1 MTLWSWLFRGWHV
14 STEKSRARAA
24 AEAARPK
31 PAPGLFEP
39 GRLQGQIPSSQYL
52 QMMQNMQ
59 GYDSDHGLLQQM
71 LRKSFE
77 DSQRK

>member
-1 MTLWSWLFRGWHV
+1 
-14 STEKSRARAA
+14 
-24 AEAARPK
+24 
-31 PAPGLFEP
+31 
-39 GRLQGQIPSSQYL
+39 
-52 QMMQNMQ
+52 MMQNMQ

>member
-31 PAPGLFEP
+31 P
-39 GRLQGQIPSSQYL
+39 GRPIPASQYME
-52 QMMQNMQ
+52 MMQQMSGNTYQ
-59 GYDSDHGLLQQM
+59 SDGALLRLLDATRAAQN
-71 LRKSFE
+71 
-77 DSQRK
+77 QRRTPNE